1 MHPSKEQITEL
12 MTDYTS
18 REDRLNRKGRVSL
31 LEKISRVV
39 GNILMMIALMITL
52 YIAVVVIGSI

>member
-1 MHPSKEQITEL
+1 

-18 REDRLNRKGRVSL
+18 REDRLNRMGRVSL

>member
-1 MHPSKEQITEL
+1 